1 MARTLFFPMALRKLS
16 EITNSKPIL
25 TSTVFFLQLWIF
37 LFSIFFSLFDLFS
50 IIAKEANKIRNNL
63 VFVAARLVFLF
74 CCVLTTGRCN
84 AFQHIFVN
92 YKKPE
97 FNFPYFQTMEF
108 LLTMCKIYL
117 WESKWQIKRSHSG
130 NTIYISVEKKK
141 LIMNSFFKAQFNY
154 YHLIWMLQSRSNN
167 NKIKHLQ
174 DRRLRLIYNEKRSSY
189 EDLLKKDGSV
199 PIHHKNIQGAAIK
212 NV

>member
-1 MARTLFFPMALRKLS
+1 MARTLFFRMALRRLT

-25 TSTVFFLQLWIF
+25 TSTILFLHLWIF

-63 VFVAARLVFLF
+63 VCVLARLVLF

-130 NTIYISVEKKK
+130 NTIYISVEK
-141 LIMNSFFKAQFNY
+141 
-154 YHLIWMLQSRSNN
+154 
-167 NKIKHLQ
+167 NKIH
-174 DRRLRLIYNEKRSSY
+174 Y
-189 EDLLKKDGSV
+189 EFFF
-199 PIHHKNIQGAAIK
+199 
-212 NV
+212 

>member
-63 VFVAARLVFLF
+63 VCVAARLVFLF

>member
-63 VFVAARLVFLF
+63 VCVAARLVFLF

-117 WESKWQIKRSHSG
+117 WESKWQIKRSHSV